1 MATIRKRGNTYQI
14 RVSLGYDVF
23 GNQLTKTMTFKP
35 LPNMTEK
42 QLKKELDRQA
52 VLFEEKC
59 RTGQIM
65 NGNIKLADFIEK
77 WFEDYANKHLRPKT
91 IALYKS
97 VLGRVIPALGHLHID
112 KIQPHHLLEFYN
124 NLSESGIRQ
133 DTKYKPV
140 KNFRELLQEKELTQK
155 ALAEKANVSVN
166 TVASCVAGKT
176 ISRQTAERILKILPG
191 SLQEVENNAPLAQKT
206 IQHHHRFLSA
216 VLNTAVT
223 WQMIPYNPCSRV
235 KSPKVDRK
243 EAVYLDEIQAAE
255 LINALDSEPLRYKTI
270 VMLLLYSGMRR
281 GELCGLEW
289 SDVDFDRN
297 LISISKSRL
306 YLPELGVYNDT
317 TKNKSSERVIRIP
330 QAMTELLKEYKTFQ
344 IAERLKLGDQW
355 HENNNIFKGVDGRPI
370 HPDVISSWFHK
381 FIVKNNLPAISIH
394 SLRHTNA
401 TLLIASGTN
410 IRTVAN
416 RLGHSTPTTTG
427 NIYAHAIKTA
437 DEAAADALNDIL
449 NPMQK
454 KQKINA

>member
-59 RTGQIM
+59 KTGQIM

-77 WFEDYANKHLRPKT
+77 WFTDYAETQLKKRTVSH
-91 IALYKS
+91 YKS
-97 VLGRVIPALGHLHID
+97 LLPRIIPALGHIHID

-124 NLSESGIRQ
+124 NLSESGVRQ
-133 DTKYKPV
+133 NTTYKPI
-140 KNFRELLQEKELTQK
+140 KNFREILQKNGMTQK

-166 TVASCVAGKT
+166 TIASCVAGRT
-176 ISRQTAERILKILPG
+176 ISNKTAERILKILPDT
-191 SLQEVENNAPLAQKT
+191 LQEVGKDIPLSPKT
-206 IQHHHRFLSA
+206 VRHYHRLLS
-216 VLNTAVT
+216 VMLNTAVI
-223 WQMIPYNPCSRV
+223 WQLIPSNPCARV
-235 KSPKVDRK
+235 KPPKADKK

-289 SDVDFDRN
+289 SDIDFDRN

-306 YLPELGVYNDT
+306 YLPEFGVYNDT

-330 QAMTELLKEYKTFQ
+330 QAMTELLKIYKTFQ
-344 IAERLKLGDQW
+344 IEEQLKHGDQW
-355 HENNNIFKGVDGRPI
+355 HENNNVFKAVDGRPI
-370 HPDVISSWFHK
+370 HPDVITSWFHSFVK
-381 FIVKNNLPAISIH
+381 KNNLPPICIH

-454 KQKINA
+454 QKKINA